1 MKQNYET
8 VVIFDG
14 TLPEDAVQKES
25 AKIEEFIK
33 SEAEFERVE
42 SWGKKSLAYLINKKK
57 TGVYN
62 LFIYKGDSE
71 KNYAGKIDKLLAL
84 NDSVLRHLTCIR
96 EIPKNVEKRRSRF
109 AAITAEPTEE
119 GDLHHE

>member
-33 SEAEFERVE
+33 SNAEFERVDA
-42 SWGKKSLAYLINKKK
+42 WGKKSLAYTIKKKK
-57 TGVYN
+57 TGVYH

-71 KNYAGKIDKLLAL
+71 KNYAGKIDKLLKL
-84 NDSVLRHLTCIR
+84 NENVLRHLTVVR
-96 EIPKNVEKRRSRF
+96 EIPKIMEKRRVRV
-109 AAITAEPTEE
+109 AETAEISVE
-119 GDLHHE
+119 GV

>member
-1 MKQNYET
+1 LKQNYET

-33 SEAEFERVE
+33 SNAEFERVDV
-42 SWGKKSLAYLINKKK
+42 WGKKSLAYTIKKK
-57 TGVYN
+57 RTGVYH

-71 KNYAGKIDKLLAL
+71 KNYAGKIDKLLKL
-84 NDSVLRHLTCIR
+84 NDGVLRHLTAVR
-96 EIPKNVEKRRSRF
+96 EIPKIMEKRKVRV
-109 AAITAEPTEE
+109 AETAEQSVKGE
-119 GDLHHE
+119 